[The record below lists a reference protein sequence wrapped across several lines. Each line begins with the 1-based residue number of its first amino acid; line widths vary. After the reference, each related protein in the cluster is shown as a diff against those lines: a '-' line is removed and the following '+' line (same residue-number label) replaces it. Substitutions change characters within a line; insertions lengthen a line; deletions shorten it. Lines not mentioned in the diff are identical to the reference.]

1 MSPKLS
7 IRLGQTGQAGQTV
20 VLAVRP
26 ACPHLT
32 AFRIFLTKRH
42 CFIYQQNYQV
52 S

>member
-7 IRLGQTGQAGQTV
+7 VRLGQTGQAGQTV

-32 AFRIFLTKRH
+32 AFRIFLTLATL
-42 CFIYQQNYQV
+42 NYKL
-52 S
+52 